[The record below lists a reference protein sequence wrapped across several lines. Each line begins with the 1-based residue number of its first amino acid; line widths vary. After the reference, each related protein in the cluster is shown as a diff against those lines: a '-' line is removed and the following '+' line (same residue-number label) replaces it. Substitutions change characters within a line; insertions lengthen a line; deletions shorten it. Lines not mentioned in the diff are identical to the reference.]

1 MPFTH
6 KKLGQLS
13 YLFGKSIL
21 MNYRYRIFHT
31 QQLDIKHQ
39 IGVKSHHLK
48 FYPISGHVY
57 NLQEAY
63 RELLDFRLVNIQLQN
78 KSSVGC

>member
-1 MPFTH
+1 M
-6 KKLGQLS
+6 
-13 YLFGKSIL
+13 
-21 MNYRYRIFHT
+21 IFHR

-39 IGVKSHHLK
+39 IGGKSCHLN

-57 NLQEAY
+57 NLGEAY
-63 RELLDFRLVNIQLQN
+63 REFLEFMLVNIQLQH